1 MAEKKITLGQAID
14 QIIEALESLDPD
26 TRQTA
31 IDAACSHLGL
41 NPIGNSLRTAL
52 PHTPP
57 GVEPALPLTQ
67 PTPPA
72 AHTQK
77 IDIRTL
83 KEQKQPESAKQM
95 ACVVAY
101 YLKELAP
108 QTEQKN
114 TVIAKDLEKY
124 FKQAKFILPKTIQQI
139 LPDAKQSGYFES
151 ATGKGEYSLNAV
163 GYNLVAHNL
172 PKNKSK

>member
-1 MAEKKITLGQAID
+1 
-14 QIIEALESLDPD
+14 
-26 TRQTA
+26 
-31 IDAACSHLGL
+31 
-41 NPIGNSLRTAL
+41 
-52 PHTPP
+52 
-57 GVEPALPLTQ
+57 
-67 PTPPA
+67 
-72 AHTQK
+72 
-77 IDIRTL
+77 
-83 KEQKQPESAKQM
+83 M